1 MVTEQTCSCVVNA
14 ESLPAPSRKQQ
25 KFRKSRLVFAKGF
38 ALGSEQL
45 QGKSAGARV
54 EQPEINRLLVRSA
67 SNAYFPQVLSV
78 ISIPDRDSLLR
89 KAIDVVWDHYL
100 LYVESLEDLQRER
113 RKAKVFAVLQDYP
126 DEKIFAEIQR
136 RKGGKEEEK
145 KSIKQA
151 EFEMLQLSQ
160 TEIGDDLPDGDFFA
174 RSVALKEPRIG

>member
-1 MVTEQTCSCVVNA
+1 MLFGMITCSTWNP
-14 ESLPAPSRKQQ
+14 LK
-25 KFRKSRLVFAKGF
+25 
-38 ALGSEQL
+38 
-45 QGKSAGARV
+45 
-54 EQPEINRLLVRSA
+54 
-67 SNAYFPQVLSV
+67 
-78 ISIPDRDSLLR
+78 IS
-89 KAIDVVWDHYL
+89 K
-100 LYVESLEDLQRER
+100 RER

-174 RSVALKEPRIG
+174 RSVALQQRHRLSFESESIVVLGALAAGGYRPSWIYTI